1 MEPKN
6 LPIKLFSKRGTQDE
20 RRTEGGGGNELP
32 RWVLPP
38 ALLEAKSEVFR
49 EILNTTALTLI
60 DRQPD
65 RKFIP
70 AVLEVTV
77 REEAMAKSHRNE
89 VAKLFNR
96 KEEYN
101 LIGLSDDL
109 DLMVKVDSTEQVRFI
124 DQNLQRPISFPV
136 ALSAIDAI
144 RPFQPRVDLPDDK
157 ATPLKIK
164 LINFPDRRVNERI
177 EQAFEGTL
185 RANDTSFRKTAYA
198 FGLTVYKVEQ
208 VRPDA
213 LDLIQEFEALYSIDP
228 MPSYQI
234 TLDELAPSASLP
246 VKSPVSS
253 KEYLTVGVLDSGI
266 APIPHL
272 KPWLDE
278 RRYTAY
284 DDSEVD
290 RSHGTFVA
298 GVLLYGDE
306 LEGQDWVGG
315 GEFKLLDATVFPK
328 RGVRIDEDELLE
340 NIQNAIRAYPDVKL
354 WNLSGGGTTE
364 CGNRDFSD
372 FGKALDDLQKQY
384 GIVICKSAGNCYNF
398 ASSLP
403 KRRIPISADSVLSLV
418 VGSVAHA
425 RQVSDMVSEGYP
437 SPFSRVGFGPNKLV
451 KPELAHYGG
460 NAGVKKTGEMT
471 FTGVNSFSVTGGV
484 VQQVG
489 TSFSTPRV
497 SALLAGLHHR
507 VEGDFDPL
515 LLKALAIHSAK
526 YHPGLSLSPAERLKE
541 MGFGLPSSV
550 ADIIYNTP
558 YESTLILQDNILR
571 GGYIEMLDF
580 PFPDLLVNEAGQYY
594 GEITLTL
601 VVDPRLESS
610 QGAEYCQSD
619 IAVSF
624 GTYEQVKRRDTT
636 KRTIFNPIG
645 RLNPNNVL
653 LPNIYAARFQRYIDH
668 PFTAERQLRDDLGK
682 FHPVK
687 KYAVNL
693 QEMTEANLVRSLTAP
708 KKWYLELKG
717 LFSQAAESAA
727 AQTGEVLSQDFCL
740 IITIRDPLKRHDV
753 YSAVTRNLT
762 INNFQHTNIQLRNE
776 VNINVGNRT
785 NDQRG

>member
-1 MEPKN
+1 
-6 LPIKLFSKRGTQDE
+6 
-20 RRTEGGGGNELP
+20 
-32 RWVLPP
+32 
-38 ALLEAKSEVFR
+38 
-49 EILNTTALTLI
+49 
-60 DRQPD
+60 
-65 RKFIP
+65 
-70 AVLEVTV
+70 
-77 REEAMAKSHRNE
+77 
-89 VAKLFNR
+89 
-96 KEEYN
+96 
-101 LIGLSDDL
+101 
-109 DLMVKVDSTEQVRFI
+109 
-124 DQNLQRPISFPV
+124 
-136 ALSAIDAI
+136 
-144 RPFQPRVDLPDDK
+144 
-157 ATPLKIK
+157 
-164 LINFPDRRVNERI
+164 
-177 EQAFEGTL
+177 
-185 RANDTSFRKTAYA
+185 
-198 FGLTVYKVEQ
+198 
-208 VRPDA
+208 
-213 LDLIQEFEALYSIDP
+213 
-228 MPSYQI
+228 
-234 TLDELAPSASLP
+234 
-246 VKSPVSS
+246 
-253 KEYLTVGVLDSGI
+253 
-266 APIPHL
+266 
-272 KPWLDE
+272 
-278 RRYTAY
+278 
-284 DDSEVD
+284 
-290 RSHGTFVA
+290 
-298 GVLLYGDE
+298 
-306 LEGQDWVGG
+306 
-315 GEFKLLDATVFPK
+315 
-328 RGVRIDEDELLE
+328 
-340 NIQNAIRAYPDVKL
+340 
-354 WNLSGGGTTE
+354 
-364 CGNRDFSD
+364 
-372 FGKALDDLQKQY
+372 
-384 GIVICKSAGNCYNF
+384 
-398 ASSLP
+398 
-403 KRRIPISADSVLSLV
+403 
-418 VGSVAHA
+418 
-425 RQVSDMVSEGYP
+425 
-437 SPFSRVGFGPNKLV
+437 
-451 KPELAHYGG
+451 
-460 NAGVKKTGEMT
+460 
-471 FTGVNSFSVTGGV
+471 V

-693 QEMTEANLVRSLTAP
+693 QEMTEANRVRSLTAP